1 MKSQSEVVQPCPTP
15 GTAAYQASLSMRFSR
30 QEYWSGVPLPSPTRV
45 APPPFLTTMEPFCA
59 YIVGEAS
66 LTLRMRTMWSFM
78 SYLGRAQ
85 GPPWASQVVLV
96 VKNPPAIAGDIKD
109 SGSIPG
115 LGRFSREGQGNPL
128 QYSCL
133 ENPLDKRTWWATVHS
148 VANSQTQLK

>member
-1 MKSQSEVVQPCPTP
+1 
-15 GTAAYQASLSMRFSR
+15 
-30 QEYWSGVPLPSPTRV
+30 
-45 APPPFLTTMEPFCA
+45 
-59 YIVGEAS
+59 
-66 LTLRMRTMWSFM
+66 MWSFM

-133 ENPLDKRTWWATVHS
+133 ENPHGQRSLEGYSPWDSKESDVTD
-148 VANSQTQLK
+148 